1 MTHEE
6 RRKNTRVVFH
16 TTATVRFAGEVFER
30 LAIGDLSLRGV
41 YLAGISGRRQGEK
54 CEVALFLTGTSSELK
69 LNMAGKVVRQDDK
82 GVGIHF
88 EEIDI
93 DTFFH
98 LKNIVYYN
106 ANDPDQ
112 VENELTENIP
122 EGSFVE

>member
-1 MTHEE
+1 MASKE

-16 TTATVRFAGEVFER
+16 TTANVRFADKAYEK
-30 LAIGDLSLRGV
+30 LAIRDLSLRGV
-41 YLAGISGRRQGEK
+41 YFEGLTGHGEGEN
-54 CEVALFLTGTSSELK
+54 CVVELSLTGTSSELK
-69 LNMAGKVVRQDDK
+69 LNMAGKVVRHDDQ

-106 ANDPDQ
+106 ADDPDQ
-112 VENELTENIP
+112 VEDELVENIP

>member
-6 RRKNTRVVFH
+6 RRKNTRVIFQ
-16 TTATVRFAGEVFER
+16 TAASVRFAGDVFER
-30 LAIGDLSLRGV
+30 LAIRDLSLRGV
-41 YLAGISGRRQGEK
+41 YLEGISGRPLGEK
-54 CEVALFLTGTSSELK
+54 CEVALFLTGASSELK
-69 LNMAGKVVRQDDK
+69 LNIAGKVVRQDDS

-106 ANDPDQ
+106 ADDPDQ
-112 VENELTENIP
+112 VENELMENIP
-122 EGSFVE
+122 KGSFVE

>member
-1 MTHEE
+1 MTSEE

-16 TTATVRFAGEVFER
+16 TTVNVRFADKAYEK
-30 LAIGDLSLRGV
+30 LAIRDLSLRGV
-41 YLAGISGRRQGEK
+41 YFEGLSGHNQGES
-54 CEVALFLTGTSSELK
+54 CAVELFLTGASSELK
-69 LNMAGKVVRQDDK
+69 LNMAGKVVRQDDQ

-98 LKNIVYYN
+98 LKKIVYYN
-106 ANDPDQ
+106 ADDPDQ
-112 VENELTENIP
+112 VENELVENIP